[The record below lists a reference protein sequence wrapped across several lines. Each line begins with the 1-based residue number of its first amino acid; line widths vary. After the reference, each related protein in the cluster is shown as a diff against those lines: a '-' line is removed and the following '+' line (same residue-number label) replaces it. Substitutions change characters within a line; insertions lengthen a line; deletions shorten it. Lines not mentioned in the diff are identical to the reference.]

1 MVRLRD
7 LRMTTKLVFAF
18 GVLVAIAGIVSYQGL
33 TRMSLL
39 NASAQSLFSHD
50 LSGISAIKE
59 AAIFQVK
66 CTRILRDAV
75 LAIGD
80 KEAIEDQKETLGELE
95 TSVKDSLDVADKSF
109 ADVQSKQKVAEV
121 RKDLPLFQDEA
132 EKVFQSLA
140 NGDQGGAT
148 AALKKTTSLAN
159 SINLTI
165 AEICRL
171 REDAAAKSR
180 LASQATY
187 KVARLTMLS
196 LAAGAAMLGVFFS
209 WFMSRMISRP
219 LSGMME
225 LVLRAA
231 EGDLTGQL
239 EIDSKD
245 ELGQMA
251 TALSQSWESTRSA
264 LLEVHDATSHLT
276 FFSRGLLVASQAL
289 ERGSEQQ
296 AAGLEETS
304 ASLEEITA
312 AAKNNADHA
321 SQANQLAR
329 NSSDAAVKGGGVVS
343 AAVDAMNEIIASS
356 AKIGEIVSAIDLIA
370 FQTNLLGVNAAIE
383 AARAGEE
390 GRGFA
395 VVASEIRNLALSS
408 ASSAREIKSLIDD
421 SVGKVKKGAELVNRS
436 GETLQGLVTSVRQV
450 TQFVS
455 DIASA
460 SQEQSTGV
468 ELVTGA
474 VTQMDRVTRSNSA
487 EATKLTSTAQSL
499 ASQAAQLQEMVARF
513 RLTTEDPAG
522 DEGLPSD
529 ERGGGRPIH
538 SREEMALVESF

>member
-7 LRMTTKLVFAF
+7 LRMTTKLVSAF
-18 GVLVAIAGIVSYQGL
+18 GVLVVITGIVSYQGL

-39 NASAQSLFSHD
+39 DASAQSLFSHD

-75 LAIGD
+75 LAVGD
-80 KEAIEDQKETLGELE
+80 KDAIEDQKETLGELE
-95 TSVKDSLDVADKSF
+95 TSVKDSLDAADKAF
-109 ADVQSKQKVAEV
+109 ADALSKQKVTEV
-121 RKDLPLFQDEA
+121 REKLPLFQSEA

-140 NGDQGGAT
+140 NGDQGGAK

-180 LASQATY
+180 LESQAAY
-187 KVARLTMLS
+187 KMARLTMLS
-196 LAAGAAMLGVFFS
+196 LAAGAAVLGMFFS
-209 WFMSRMISRP
+209 VFMTSMISRP
-219 LSGMME
+219 LGGMMK

-251 TALSQSWESTRSA
+251 TALNQSWESTRSA
-264 LLEVHDATSHLT
+264 LLRVHEATSQLT
-276 FFSRGLLVASQAL
+276 FVSRELIVASQAL

-321 SQANQLAR
+321 LQANQLAR

-343 AAVDAMNEIIASS
+343 AAVGAMNEIIASS
-356 AKIGEIVSAIDLIA
+356 AKIAEIVSAIDLIA

-383 AARAGEE
+383 AARAGDE

-408 ASSAREIKSLIDD
+408 GSSAREIKSLIDD
-421 SVGKVKKGAELVNRS
+421 SVGKVKKGSELVNRS
-436 GETLQGLVTSVRQV
+436 GETLQGLVASVRQV
-450 TQFVS
+450 SQFVS
-455 DIASA
+455 DIAIA

-468 ELVTGA
+468 EQVTAA

-499 ASQAAQLQEMVARF
+499 AGQAAQLQEMVARF
-513 RLTTEDPAG
+513 RLTDGPTQ
-522 DEGLPSD
+522 DEGFPGD
-529 ERGGGRPIH
+529 ERGEGRPVH
-538 SREEMALVESF
+538 SREKMALVESF

>member
-1 MVRLRD
+1 MAWLRD
-7 LRMTTKLVFAF
+7 LRMTTKLVAAF
-18 GVLVAIAGIVSYQGL
+18 GVLVAITAIVSYQGL
-33 TRMSLL
+33 TRMALL

-66 CTRILRDAV
+66 CTRVLRDAV
-75 LAIGD
+75 LAFGD
-80 KEAIEDQKETLGELE
+80 KDALEDQKETLGELE
-95 TSVKDSLDVADKSF
+95 ASVKESLDTADKAF
-109 ADVQSKQKVAEV
+109 ADAQSRQKVTEV
-121 RKDLPLFQDEA
+121 REKLPLFHNEA

-140 NGDQGGAT
+140 NGDQGAAK
-148 AALKKTTSLAN
+148 AALKETNSLAN

-171 REDAAAKSR
+171 REDAAGKSR
-180 LASQATY
+180 LQSQSTY
-187 KVARLTMLS
+187 KIALLTMLS
-196 LAAGAAMLGVFFS
+196 LAAGAAVLGVVFS
-209 WFMSRMISRP
+209 LFMTRMISRP
-219 LSGMME
+219 LGGMMK

-231 EGDLTGQL
+231 QGDLTGQL

-251 TALSQSWESTRSA
+251 TALNQSWESTRSA
-264 LLEVHDATSHLT
+264 LLGVNEATSQLT
-276 FFSRGLLVASQAL
+276 IVSRELIVASQAL
-289 ERGSEQQ
+289 ERGSQQQ
-296 AAGLEETS
+296 AAGLEQTS

-321 SQANQLAR
+321 SQASHVAR
-329 NSSDAAVKGGGVVS
+329 DSCEAAVNGGGVVS
-343 AAVDAMNEIIASS
+343 AAVTAMNEIITSS
-356 AKIGEIVSAIDLIA
+356 AKIAEIVSAIDQIA

-395 VVASEIRNLALSS
+395 VVAFEIRNLALSS
-408 ASSAREIKSLIDD
+408 ASSAREIKNLIED
-421 SVGKVKKGAELVNRS
+421 SVGKVKKGSVLVNRS
-436 GETLQGLVTSVRQV
+436 GETLQGLVASVRQV

-468 ELVTGA
+468 EQVTAA
-474 VTQMDRVTRSNSA
+474 VTQMDRVTSSNSA

-499 ASQAAQLQEMVARF
+499 ASQAAQLQQMVACF
-513 RLTTEDPAG
+513 RLTDDPAEDEEFLG
-522 DEGLPSD
+522 DER
-529 ERGGGRPIH
+529 RGDRSTH
-538 SREEMALVESF
+538 AEEEMALVESL

>member
-39 NASAQSLFSHD
+39 NASAQSLFIHD

-80 KEAIEDQKETLGELE
+80 KEALEDQKETLGELE

-121 RKDLPLFQDEA
+121 RKELPLFQDEA

-180 LASQATY
+180 LASEATY

-196 LAAGAAMLGVFFS
+196 LAAGAAVLGVFFS

-239 EIDSKD
+239 KIDSKD

-251 TALSQSWESTRSA
+251 TALNQSWESTRSA
-264 LLEVHDATSHLT
+264 LLEVHDATSQLT
-276 FFSRGLLVASQAL
+276 FFSRGLIVASQAL

-312 AAKNNADHA
+312 AAKNNAHHA

-343 AAVDAMNEIIASS
+343 AAVGAMNEIIASS
-356 AKIGEIVSAIDLIA
+356 AKIAEIVSAIDLIA

-513 RLTTEDPAG
+513 RLTEDPAR
-522 DEGLPSD
+522 DEGLPGD
-529 ERGGGRPIH
+529 ERGGGRPIR

>member
-80 KEAIEDQKETLGELE
+80 KEALEDQKETLGELE

-121 RKDLPLFQDEA
+121 REKLPLFQDEA

-180 LASQATY
+180 LASEATY

-196 LAAGAAMLGVFFS
+196 LAAGAAVLGVFFS

-251 TALSQSWESTRSA
+251 TALNQSWESTRSA
-264 LLEVHDATSHLT
+264 LLEVHDATSQLT
-276 FFSRGLLVASQAL
+276 FVSRGLIVASQAL

-343 AAVDAMNEIIASS
+343 AAVGAMNEIIASS

-408 ASSAREIKSLIDD
+408 ALF
-421 SVGKVKKGAELVNRS
+421 GKG
-436 GETLQGLVTSVRQV
+436 
-450 TQFVS
+450 
-455 DIASA
+455 D
-460 SQEQSTGV
+460 QEP
-468 ELVTGA
+468 
-474 VTQMDRVTRSNSA
+474 D
-487 EATKLTSTAQSL
+487 
-499 ASQAAQLQEMVARF
+499 
-513 RLTTEDPAG
+513 
-522 DEGLPSD
+522 
-529 ERGGGRPIH
+529 
-538 SREEMALVESF
+538 